1 MAFEDYHPRDRHI
14 SGRVHLASW
23 LILAALVGILTVAV
37 PVASSTNAD
46 SRMAAAGQID
56 CTA

>member
-1 MAFEDYHPRDRHI
+1 MAFEDYQPRDRHI

-37 PVASSTNAD
+37 PMANSTND
-46 SRMAAAGQID
+46 DTRMAATGQMD